1 MIFAMGFTHKRG
13 VQVSMESTPQAIS
26 GHPLKLLNGSWR
38 ETSTWCTCLAQVEIK
53 LTPFPSVWGS
63 LMTVYP
69 SDSRAFSLS
78 YRVWVSSCVA
88 QNLDGSFS
96 TSPKSA
102 VCRND
107 FDFWFGPRTPMILM
121 WKFGAPCLDI
131 PMWHNRLLT
140 HTILLSCF
148 LQRCSSNLGVWQSAS
163 RFELQCTWQ
172 AATNDWG
179 PAKDLPLNGWFAK
192 GTSRFRAFDTVG
204 VCTHPHH
211 QTRKQSLENQS
222 VPKRKGH
229 LDTWTKMTI
238 KSLMTPE
245 QTTALAHVFLGNP
258 FGIWWYIT

>member
-1 MIFAMGFTHKRG
+1 
-13 VQVSMESTPQAIS
+13 MESTPQAIS

-179 PAKDLPLNGWFAK
+179 PAKDLPFCVPPKWLIRK
-192 GTSRFRAFDTVG
+192 GNFQVSGIWYRRGLHTPTSPNQEAESWAPISPKKERAF
-204 VCTHPHH
+204 
-211 QTRKQSLENQS
+211 
-222 VPKRKGH
+222 GH
-229 LDTWTKMTI
+229 LD
-238 KSLMTPE
+238 
-245 QTTALAHVFLGNP
+245 QDDH
-258 FGIWWYIT
+258 